1 MWITKH
7 EDQQLNVLY
16 ELKQVG
22 MILAVFFDN
31 LLSSQ
36 ARNSWPKCNWPKRF
50 PAALQKTFCYAVYLM

>member
-22 MILAVFFDN
+22 MILAVFLITCSVVKLVILGQNVIGQNDFQ
-31 LLSSQ
+31 LPS
-36 ARNSWPKCNWPKRF
+36 KRQF
-50 PAALQKTFCYAVYLM
+50 AMQFI

>member
-1 MWITKH
+1 
-7 EDQQLNVLY
+7 
-16 ELKQVG
+16 
-22 MILAVFFDN
+22 MIEASWHDPSSIFDN